1 MSATDPSFSSSTLMR
16 SSGLKVYVWTV
27 NDESRMRELLE
38 AGVAGFITDRPDLL
52 HRVRQRRR

>member
-1 MSATDPSFSSSTLMR
+1 MSR
-16 SSGLKVYVWTV
+16 GLKVYDWTV